1 MRTKDRQLL
10 TDIKQYVE
18 DYCDAYGYGP
28 SVMEVAAECN
38 IAKATAYRY
47 LTALKDGGELSTSP
61 RKSMESNSMSESRET
76 TQVMKLGYVPC
87 GPLQDITS
95 FCDGYVRLPRSLVG
109 PGKFFILTADGE
121 SMINAGIND
130 GDAVLIRQQNNA
142 EIGQIIVALVGN
154 EVTLKRLA
162 YNAKRQ
168 VYYLHPEND
177 EMEDIYVNQLEIQG
191 VAVKV
196 VKDLV

>member
-1 MRTKDRQLL
+1 
-10 TDIKQYVE
+10 
-18 DYCDAYGYGP
+18 
-28 SVMEVAAECN
+28 
-38 IAKATAYRY
+38 
-47 LTALKDGGELSTSP
+47 
-61 RKSMESNSMSESRET
+61 
-76 TQVMKLGYVPC
+76 
-87 GPLQDITS
+87 
-95 FCDGYVRLPRSLVG
+95 
-109 PGKFFILTADGE
+109 
-121 SMINAGIND
+121 
-130 GDAVLIRQQNNA
+130 
-142 EIGQIIVALVGN
+142 LVGN